1 MAEPTQVVN
10 TTTSIPDY
18 ARPYVEQLLGMTG
31 GALYNYEKDE
41 NGQMVYRD
49 AQGAK
54 VPAGTAGAQP
64 TPTGL
69 QNYQPYT
76 GERTAGYSDLQKQA
90 YAAAQGLGY
99 NPYSTGAAT
108 GLQGLAQRAG
118 QYAYT
123 PSTFDYTRA
132 VAPTLQNYQMTGP
145 ANVAAQQAMAAQLA
159 AAPQATAAQFQGP
172 GAIGYNAV
180 TGERVTAPTLKDL
193 RMDAAGNVAAQ
204 NVNVGNINAAQ
215 MGPAQQVS
223 TGAFTAP
230 GTVNAYMSPYQQA
243 VTDIGKREAQ
253 RQADIA
259 GTQRGAR
266 AAQAGAF
273 GGSRQAIEN
282 AEAQRNLSQQM
293 ADIQAKGSQ
302 EAYNQAAQ
310 MFTSDQ
316 ARQLAAQQANQQA
329 GLTTGTQN
337 LTAQQQ
343 ANVQNIANQL
353 QASGMNAQQALQAAL
368 ANQGVQQ
375 QTNLQNLSAN
385 LQTQGLG
392 AQTGLTAQQLNQANA
407 LQSSLA
413 NQQAGL
419 TSGQFNATNAYNTAL
434 QNAQLRQQAE
444 LANQGLSGQ
453 YGLTQGQF
461 QQAANMQNPQA
472 ALQAALANQQ
482 MGYNVDNQN
491 LQAKLNVQQL
501 GSGQNLQAQL
511 ANQTANQQMQQLGEQ
526 SKQYGAGLGLQ
537 GLQAGMQG
545 YQNLGAIGQNLYG
558 QNIGNL
564 STQAQLGGQQQQ
576 QAQNILNQQY
586 QDFLTQQQFPYQQL
600 AYMSNTLRGV
610 PLSQGAQSVY
620 QQPPSMLSQVAGAGL
635 SLAGLSNLFGGTS
648 KAKGGSI
655 KEKKGGAAGLPAI
668 VLSKMG

>member
-10 TTTSIPDY
+10 TTTSIPEY

-31 GALYNYEKDE
+31 GALYNYEKDA

-49 AQGAK
+49 AAGK
-54 VPAGTAGAQP
+54 VVPQGTAGAQP

-90 YAAAQGLGY
+90 YATAKGLGY

-108 GLQGLAQRAG
+108 GLQGLAQQAG

-123 PSTFDYTRA
+123 PSTFDYTKA

-145 ANVAAQQAMAAQLA
+145 ANVAAQQVNAGTINAAQTGYNPNL
-159 AAPQATAAQFQGP
+159 QTFQMQGP
-172 GAIGYNAV
+172 ASVSSQGVSA
-180 TGERVTAPTLKDL
+180 
-193 RMDAAGNVAAQ
+193 
-204 NVNVGNINAAQ
+204 GNINAAQ

-230 GTVNAYMSPYQQA
+230 GTVDAYMSPYQQA

-266 AAQAGAF
+266 QAQAGAF
-273 GGSRQAIEN
+273 GGSRSAIEN

-316 ARQLAAQQANQQA
+316 ARQLAAQQANQAA

-343 ANVQNIANQL
+343 ANVQNEANRL

-368 ANQGVQQ
+368 ANQ
-375 QTNLQNLSAN
+375 
-385 LQTQGLG
+385 
-392 AQTGLTAQQLNQANA
+392 
-407 LQSSLA
+407 
-413 NQQAGL
+413 QAGL
-419 TSGQFNATNAYNTAL
+419 TVGQQNLASQQATQLLGTQTGLQTALANLNNQQQANVQNEANRLQASGMNAT
-434 QNAQLRQQAE
+434 QA
-444 LANQGLSGQ
+444 
-453 YGLTQGQF
+453 
-461 QQAANMQNPQA
+461 M
-472 ALQAALANQQ
+472 QAALANQQ
-482 MGYNVDNQN
+482 MGYNVGNQN
-491 LQAKLNVQQL
+491 LQANLNVQQL

-576 QAQNILNQQY
+576 QVQNILNQQY

-635 SLAGLSNLFGGTS
+635 SLAGLSNLFGGTG

-655 KEKKGGAAGLPAI
+655 KEKKGKPAGLPAI

>member
-10 TTTSIPDY
+10 TTTSIPEY
-18 ARPYVEQLLGMTG
+18 ARPYVEQLLGMTA
-31 GALYNYEKDE
+31 GALYNYETDASGK
-41 NGQMVYRD
+41 MIYRD
-49 AQGAK
+49 ASGK
-54 VPAGTAGAQP
+54 IVPEGTAGAQP

-69 QNYQPYT
+69 QDYQPYT

-90 YAAAQGLGY
+90 YATAQGLGY

-108 GLQGLAQRAG
+108 GLQGLAQQAG
-118 QYAYT
+118 QYGYT
-123 PSTFDYTRA
+123 PSSFDYTRA

-145 ANVAAQQAMAAQLA
+145 ADVAAQQVNAGTINAAQTGYNPNL
-159 AAPQATAAQFQGP
+159 QTFQMQGP
-172 GAIGYNAV
+172 ANV
-180 TGERVTAPTLKDL
+180 SSQRVS
-193 RMDAAGNVAAQ
+193 AGD
-204 NVNVGNINAAQ
+204 INAAQ

-223 TGAFTAP
+223 TGMFTAP
-230 GTVNAYMSPYQQA
+230 GTVDAYMSPYQQA

-266 AAQAGAF
+266 QAQAGAF
-273 GGSRQAIEN
+273 GGSRSAIEN
-282 AEAQRNLSQQM
+282 AEAQRNLAQQM
-293 ADIQAKGSQ
+293 ADIQSKGSQ

-329 GLTTGTQN
+329 GLTVGTQN

-343 ANVQNIANQL
+343 ANVQNEANRLQASGMSATQAMQAAIANQQAGLTVGQQNLASQIGTQQLGTQTGVQTALANLTNQQQANVQNEANRL
-353 QASGMNAQQALQAAL
+353 QASGMNATQA
-368 ANQGVQQ
+368 
-375 QTNLQNLSAN
+375 
-385 LQTQGLG
+385 
-392 AQTGLTAQQLNQANA
+392 
-407 LQSSLA
+407 
-413 NQQAGL
+413 
-419 TSGQFNATNAYNTAL
+419 
-434 QNAQLRQQAE
+434 
-444 LANQGLSGQ
+444 
-453 YGLTQGQF
+453 
-461 QQAANMQNPQA
+461 M
-472 ALQAALANQQ
+472 QAALANQQ
-482 MGYNVDNQN
+482 MGYNVGNQN
-491 LQAKLNVQQL
+491 LQANLGVQQL

-600 AYMSNTLRGV
+600 SYMSNTLRGM
-610 PLSQGAQSVY
+610 PMSQGNQSVY

>member
-10 TTTSIPDY
+10 TTTSIPEY

-31 GALYNYEKDE
+31 GALYNYEKDAA
-41 NGQMVYRD
+41 GKMIYRD
-49 AQGAK
+49 AAGK
-54 VPAGTAGAQP
+54 IVPQGTAGAQP

-69 QNYQPYT
+69 QDYQPYT

-90 YAAAQGLGY
+90 YATAKGLGY

-108 GLQGLAQRAG
+108 GLQGLAQQAG

-123 PSTFDYTRA
+123 PSTFDYTKA

-145 ANVAAQQAMAAQLA
+145 ANVAAQQV
-159 AAPQATAAQFQGP
+159 
-172 GAIGYNAV
+172 NAG
-180 TGERVTAPTLKDL
+180 T
-193 RMDAAGNVAAQ
+193 
-204 NVNVGNINAAQ
+204 INAAQ

-230 GTVNAYMSPYQQA
+230 GTVDAYMSPYQQA

-266 AAQAGAF
+266 QAQAGAF
-273 GGSRQAIEN
+273 GGSRSAIEN

-343 ANVQNIANQL
+343 ANVQNEANRL

-368 ANQGVQQ
+368 ANQ
-375 QTNLQNLSAN
+375 
-385 LQTQGLG
+385 
-392 AQTGLTAQQLNQANA
+392 
-407 LQSSLA
+407 
-413 NQQAGL
+413 
-419 TSGQFNATNAYNTAL
+419 
-434 QNAQLRQQAE
+434 
-444 LANQGLSGQ
+444 
-453 YGLTQGQF
+453 
-461 QQAANMQNPQA
+461 
-472 ALQAALANQQ
+472 Q
-482 MGYNVDNQN
+482 MGYNVGNQN
-491 LQAKLNVQQL
+491 LQANLNVQQL

-576 QAQNILNQQY
+576 QVQNILNQQY

-620 QQPPSMLSQVAGAGL
+620 QQPPSTLSQVAGAGL

>member
-31 GALYNYEKDE
+31 GALYNYEKDA

-49 AQGAK
+49 AAGK
-54 VPAGTAGAQP
+54 VVPQGTAGAQP

-69 QNYQPYT
+69 QSYQPYT
-76 GERTAGYSDLQKQA
+76 GERTAGYSDLQRQA

-145 ANVAAQQAMAAQLA
+145 ANVAAQQVNAGTINAAQTGYNPNL
-159 AAPQATAAQFQGP
+159 QTFQMQGP
-172 GAIGYNAV
+172 ASVSSQGVSA
-180 TGERVTAPTLKDL
+180 
-193 RMDAAGNVAAQ
+193 
-204 NVNVGNINAAQ
+204 GNINAAQ

-230 GTVNAYMSPYQQA
+230 GTVDAYMSPYQQA

-316 ARQLAAQQANQQA
+316 ARQLAAQQANQAA

-343 ANVQNIANQL
+343 ANVQNEANRL

-368 ANQGVQQ
+368 ANQ
-375 QTNLQNLSAN
+375 
-385 LQTQGLG
+385 
-392 AQTGLTAQQLNQANA
+392 
-407 LQSSLA
+407 
-413 NQQAGL
+413 QAGL
-419 TSGQFNATNAYNTAL
+419 TVGQQNLASQQATQLLGTQTGLQTALANLNNQQQANVQNEANRLQASGMNAT
-434 QNAQLRQQAE
+434 QA
-444 LANQGLSGQ
+444 
-453 YGLTQGQF
+453 
-461 QQAANMQNPQA
+461 M
-472 ALQAALANQQ
+472 QAALANQQ
-482 MGYNVDNQN
+482 MGYNVGNQN
-491 LQAKLNVQQL
+491 LQANLNVQQL

-511 ANQTANQQMQQLGEQ
+511 ANQTANQQTQQLQEQ
-526 SKQYGAGLGLQ
+526 SQQYGAGLGLQ

-576 QAQNILNQQY
+576 QVQNILNQQY

-620 QQPPSMLSQVAGAGL
+620 QQPPSTLSQVAGAGL